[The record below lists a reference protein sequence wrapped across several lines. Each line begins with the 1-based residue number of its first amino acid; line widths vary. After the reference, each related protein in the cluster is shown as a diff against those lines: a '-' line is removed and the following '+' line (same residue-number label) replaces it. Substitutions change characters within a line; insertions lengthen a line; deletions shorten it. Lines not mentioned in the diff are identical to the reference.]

1 MSGTPIENHLGELW
15 SIFEF
20 LNPGMLGRPAVLRS
34 VTDAGDPVAEARALG
49 KLLRPFLLRRTKQEV
64 LTELPAKTELVI
76 GCRLEGDERRRYDE
90 LRKHYRKALLPQVE
104 RDGIAKNTIVVLEA
118 LLRLRQAALHPGL
131 VDPAHKD
138 DDSAKLSA
146 LVEHLHEAI
155 DSGHRALVFSQFTT
169 LLGIVRDR
177 LDREGIAHQ
186 YLDGKTVDRRE
197 RVTAFQSGAGEVFLL
212 SLKAGGTGLNLTA
225 ADHVFLLDPWWN
237 PAVEAQ
243 AIDRV
248 HRIGQSR
255 PVTAYRL
262 VAEDTVEAKILALQ
276 EHKRALFAGVFE
288 ERSGISGLTVDDLRA
303 LLD

>member
-1 MSGTPIENHLGELW
+1 
-15 SIFEF
+15 
-20 LNPGMLGRPAVLRS
+20 MLGRPAVLRS
-34 VTDAGDPVAEARALG
+34 VTEAGDPVAEARALG

-146 LVEHLHEAI
+146 LVEGLHEAI
-155 DSGHRALVFSQFTT
+155 SSGHRALVFSQFTT

-197 RVTAFQSGAGEVFLL
+197 RVTAFQAGAGEVFLL

-225 ADHVFLLDPWWN
+225 ASHVAHFDLWWN

-243 AIDRV
+243 ATDRAY
-248 HRIGQSR
+248 RIGQER
-255 PVTAYRL
+255 NVQVHRFITRATFEERINEMIRAKREL
-262 VAEDTVEAKILALQ
+262 AEMAVGTGETWVGQLPQ
-276 EHKRALFAGVFE
+276 EELRALFSLG
-288 ERSGISGLTVDDLRA
+288 
-303 LLD
+303 